1 MNITLSDYENLKFST
16 QNYSTI
22 PSLNDCPNGY
32 WKNGSNCQICG
43 LCNGD
48 GLCNKTNGYCLN
60 VMCAYETLLT
70 PHCLTCVDT
79 FKNFPFCNISLEVNE
94 KISLEFSSS
103 NVICAWL
110 IALSLIV
117 LIRFLIN
124 GIYSVNE
131 SRVFLYDLEFEQVL
145 STKLNFKSTGRPR
158 I

>member
-1 MNITLSDYENLKFST
+1 MTLSDYENLKFST

-43 LCNGD
+43 LCRGN

-60 VMCAYETLLT
+60 QMCADETLLT
-70 PHCLTCVDT
+70 PHCLICVDT

-94 KISLEFSSS
+94 KIPLEFSSS

-110 IALSLIV
+110 IELSLIV
-117 LIRFLIN
+117 LIRFLAI
-124 GIYSVNE
+124 
-131 SRVFLYDLEFEQVL
+131 
-145 STKLNFKSTGRPR
+145 KLNISLPNIKS
-158 I
+158 

>member
-1 MNITLSDYENLKFST
+1 
-16 QNYSTI
+16 
-22 PSLNDCPNGY
+22 
-32 WKNGSNCQICG
+32 
-43 LCNGD
+43 
-48 GLCNKTNGYCLN
+48 
-60 VMCAYETLLT
+60 MCAYETLLI

-79 FKNFPFCNISLEVNE
+79 FDNFPFCNISLEVNE

-124 GIYSVNE
+124 GIYSEYE

-145 STKLNFKSTGRPR
+145 STNLNFKSN
-158 I
+158 